1 MYRRLCVAVWL
12 LASVVHL
19 RASAQVNVTLA
30 GPESVEV
37 GQAFVVEAR
46 VDAVVDLDVAFV
58 TLGYDDALL
67 EYESVDV
74 AGGLTAGASLI
85 PTPST
90 PGVSSAVV
98 NMPDFTGVSGTG
110 SIVSFTFRLLA
121 PPDAPTDIALTEV
134 LLGNTSG
141 IEIPSTIGA
150 PLSITAATDAA
161 LVLLGCAVVDDV
173 AGNGDGVANPGERIQ
188 LCVTLQNVG
197 SRDGADVVALLSAQ
211 AGVTI
216 VDGQVDNATWLAGET
231 RDICFVVDIAPDTVG
246 DVAFTVDVTATGGL
260 SWQFPCDVAVQ
271 VPPVF
276 EQGSSWITDQVT
288 GNGNGQAD
296 PGERIQVKT
305 RLRNIGL
312 GEGQNVVVTLST
324 ADDAVVVGG
333 PVTYP
338 TWPAVGAHTVLFV
351 VDIGAS
357 AGGPLTFDVDVTADY
372 GGPWHFALDVLVVV
386 DPPDF
391 EQRSTWIRDKVT
403 GNANGKADPGERIEI
418 KTRLRNF
425 GLGAAQNL
433 VVSLSTADDA
443 VVVDGQVTHPAWPAG
458 EARTLSFVA
467 DIGASANGVLTFDV
481 DVTPDNGG
489 PWHFTLEVLVV
500 GVPPD
505 FEQRS
510 TWIRDKV
517 TGNANGKAD
526 PGERVEIKARLRNIG
541 LGEGGN
547 VAVSLSTAD
556 DASVVDGQVTYPTWA
571 AGEARTVTFIADIG
585 ASANGVLTF
594 DVDVTADN
602 GGPRHFTLEVL
613 VVGATP
619 DVVQVLTWMID
630 KGAGNGNRQADAG
643 ERVEIRTRLRNIGPG
658 EGRNVVVTLSTT
670 GDAVVVDGPVT
681 RATWP
686 VGEAHTMS
694 FVVDLAIDA
703 SGAVAF
709 AIDVTAAS
717 GGPWQFGYSLPVV
730 ALPVGGLAER
740 SFWARDKV
748 TGNADGKVNPG
759 ERVEIKARLKNEGA
773 TDFVNVVATLS
784 GADPNVTP
792 VNGTVTHATWPAGVA
807 RNNDGL
813 SVDIGVGASGSVA
826 FTLNVTADNGGPWQF
841 TYSLPVA
848 ALPAEG
854 LAKRSFWARDK
865 VTGNADGQVNPGER
879 VEIKARLKNE
889 SATDFLNVVA
899 TLGGADP
906 NVTPVNGTVTHATW
920 PAGVARNN
928 NGLLVD
934 IGSGASGSV
943 AFTLDV
949 TADNGGPWQFTY
961 TLPIV
966 ATPASFAQRTSWAR
980 DKVTGDGD
988 GQAEPG
994 ERIEVRARLKNEG
1007 QVAGANVVVTLSTTD
1022 ANVTVVAATVTHAT
1036 WPAGVARNNE
1046 GFVVDLGAGVGSTV
1060 AFTIDVTADNAEPRQ
1075 FTFSLPVTV
1084 APAPTAVVSGLPAAT
1099 DLLPNYPNPFNP
1111 ETWIPF
1117 DLAEAG
1123 DVTITIYSAMGA
1135 PVRRLDLGLLSPGVY
1150 RSRHAA
1156 AYWDGRND
1164 LGERV
1169 ASGVYV
1175 YELRAGGFRE
1185 MRRMLVQK

>member
-1 MYRRLCVAVWL
+1 M
-12 LASVVHL
+12 
-19 RASAQVNVTLA
+19 
-30 GPESVEV
+30 
-37 GQAFVVEAR
+37 
-46 VDAVVDLDVAFV
+46 
-58 TLGYDDALL
+58 
-67 EYESVDV
+67 
-74 AGGLTAGASLI
+74 
-85 PTPST
+85 
-90 PGVSSAVV
+90 
-98 NMPDFTGVSGTG
+98 
-110 SIVSFTFRLLA
+110 
-121 PPDAPTDIALTEV
+121 
-134 LLGNTSG
+134 
-141 IEIPSTIGA
+141 
-150 PLSITAATDAA
+150 
-161 LVLLGCAVVDDV
+161 
-173 AGNGDGVANPGERIQ
+173 
-188 LCVTLQNVG
+188 
-197 SRDGADVVALLSAQ
+197 
-211 AGVTI
+211 
-216 VDGQVDNATWLAGET
+216 
-231 RDICFVVDIAPDTVG
+231 
-246 DVAFTVDVTATGGL
+246 
-260 SWQFPCDVAVQ
+260 
-271 VPPVF
+271 
-276 EQGSSWITDQVT
+276 
-288 GNGNGQAD
+288 
-296 PGERIQVKT
+296 
-305 RLRNIGL
+305 
-312 GEGQNVVVTLST
+312 
-324 ADDAVVVGG
+324 
-333 PVTYP
+333 
-338 TWPAVGAHTVLFV
+338 
-351 VDIGAS
+351 
-357 AGGPLTFDVDVTADY
+357 
-372 GGPWHFALDVLVVV
+372 
-386 DPPDF
+386 
-391 EQRSTWIRDKVT
+391 
-403 GNANGKADPGERIEI
+403 
-418 KTRLRNF
+418 
-425 GLGAAQNL
+425 
-433 VVSLSTADDA
+433 
-443 VVVDGQVTHPAWPAG
+443 VVDGQVTHPAWPAG

>member
-30 GPESVEV
+30 GLESVEV

-46 VDAVVDLDVAFV
+46 VDGVTDLDVALV
-58 TLGYDDALL
+58 TLGYDDGLL
-67 EYESVDV
+67 SYVSANVS
-74 AGGLTAGASLI
+74 GGLTDGASLL
-85 PTPST
+85 PTPS
-90 PGVSSAVV
+90 PGAISAVV
-98 NMPDFTGVSGTG
+98 NMPGISGVSGTG

-312 GEGQNVVVTLST
+312 GEGRNVVVTLG
-324 ADDAVVVGG
+324 AAADAVVVDGQ
-333 PVTYP
+333 VSYP
-338 TWPAVGAHTVLFV
+338 TWPAGEARTVTFV
-351 VDIGAS
+351 ADIGAL
-357 AGGPLTFDVDVTADY
+357 ANGPATFDVDVTADY
-372 GGPWHFALDVLVVV
+372 GGPWSFTLPVLVVGV
-386 DPPDF
+386 PPDF